1 MVLHPASERAWH
13 AHIHHAPALAP
24 ISSEDRIGST
34 APVKGRSPAPS
45 AFAAGHGFVR
55 SHLTWERL
63 RTGYAFLVGRAPAIG
78 LDGPETSLTKR
89 LTRAFEGELKIG
101 LRVLTIG
108 VGIVGCWACL
118 VPLSGAV
125 VVPGTLVVESD
136 LKKIQHPAGGV
147 VANIPVRDGMHV
159 SAGDVLLRLDE
170 TQLRANA
177 QVLTQQLDQTRVRT
191 TPQLEGLVSYVSAD
205 LNHDRQK
212 NPNAGPYYTVRVTRP
227 PSERRRFGGLE
238 LVSGM
243 PVEVFLQTGSRTMM
257 S

>member
-1 MVLHPASERAWH
+1 MPR
-13 AHIHHAPALAP
+13 
-24 ISSEDRIGST
+24 
-34 APVKGRSPAPS
+34 
-45 AFAAGHGFVR
+45 
-55 SHLTWERL
+55 RL

-170 TQLRANA
+170 TQLRTNA
-177 QVLTQQLDQTRVRT
+177 QVLAQQLDQTRVRT

-212 NPNAGPYYTVRVTRP
+212 NPSDASTERAPAARRPRAGVRHAGRGFPADRKPHDDELFAQAHHRP
-227 PSERRRFGGLE
+227 AAAHFQLVERVDSDERADSC
-238 LVSGM
+238 VSAG
-243 PVEVFLQTGSRTMM
+243 FD
-257 S
+257 

>member
-1 MVLHPASERAWH
+1 
-13 AHIHHAPALAP
+13 
-24 ISSEDRIGST
+24 
-34 APVKGRSPAPS
+34 
-45 AFAAGHGFVR
+45 
-55 SHLTWERL
+55 
-63 RTGYAFLVGRAPAIG
+63 

-108 VGIVGCWACL
+108 VGIVGGWACL

-205 LNHDRQK
+205 LNHDRQ
-212 NPNAGPYYTVRVTRP
+212 RTRTP
-227 PSERRRFGGLE
+227 GLTTRFA
-238 LVSGM
+238 
-243 PVEVFLQTGSRTMM
+243 
-257 S
+257 

>member
-1 MVLHPASERAWH
+1 M
-13 AHIHHAPALAP
+13 
-24 ISSEDRIGST
+24 
-34 APVKGRSPAPS
+34 
-45 AFAAGHGFVR
+45 
-55 SHLTWERL
+55 
-63 RTGYAFLVGRAPAIG
+63 
-78 LDGPETSLTKR
+78 
-89 LTRAFEGELKIG
+89 KIG

-108 VGIVGCWACL
+108 VGIVGGWACL

-212 NPNAGPYYTVRVTRP
+212 NPNAASTERAPAARRPRAGVRHAGRGFP
-227 PSERRRFGGLE
+227 ADRKPHDDE
-238 LVSGM
+238 LTAQAHYNQ
-243 PVEVFLQTGSRTMM
+243 FN
-257 S
+257 

>member
-1 MVLHPASERAWH
+1 MARTHSSCACASPDFLRGPDWKHGAGEGQKSGAECFRGRTRFCPVASH
-13 AHIHHAPALAP
+13 LGAPA
-24 ISSEDRIGST
+24 DRLRVS
-34 APVKGRSPAPS
+34 GRAG
-45 AFAAGHGFVR
+45 AGHR
-55 SHLTWERL
+55 
-63 RTGYAFLVGRAPAIG
+63 

-108 VGIVGCWACL
+108 VGIVGGWACL

-227 PSERRRFGGLE
+227 PSERRRLGGLE

>member
-1 MVLHPASERAWH
+1 M
-13 AHIHHAPALAP
+13 
-24 ISSEDRIGST
+24 
-34 APVKGRSPAPS
+34 
-45 AFAAGHGFVR
+45 
-55 SHLTWERL
+55 
-63 RTGYAFLVGRAPAIG
+63 
-78 LDGPETSLTKR
+78 
-89 LTRAFEGELKIG
+89 KIG

-177 QVLTQQLDQTRVRT
+177 QVLAQQLDQTRVRT

-212 NPNAGPYYTVRVTRP
+212 NPNAG
-227 PSERRRFGGLE
+227 GL
-238 LVSGM
+238 LH
-243 PVEVFLQTGSRTMM
+243 GSRDASTERAPAARRPRAGVRHAGR
-257 S
+257 

>member
-1 MVLHPASERAWH
+1 MAG
-13 AHIHHAPALAP
+13 AHEMILRLPDGMAPA
-24 ISSEDRIGST
+24 RG
-34 APVKGRSPAPS
+34 
-45 AFAAGHGFVR
+45 AGHRIVGRTATADRSGAGPVR
-55 SHLTWERL
+55 PSVLVLDEPNANLDADGENALVMRSKFCATSRASSRL

-170 TQLRANA
+170 TQLRTNA
-177 QVLTQQLDQTRVRT
+177 QVLAQQLDQTRVRT

-212 NPNAGPYYTVRVTRP
+212 NPKPGLTTR
-227 PSERRRFGGLE
+227 FA
-238 LVSGM
+238 
-243 PVEVFLQTGSRTMM
+243 
-257 S
+257 